1 MIIFTNSKIVKFHT
15 LADRIR
21 NINNFSD
28 DFEANKHVRVVYL
41 LTINGRAS
49 RQVKRLIKRLYDGK
63 NYIFLHVDAR
73 NDYLY
78 REMKDVESKFPDLI
92 HVTDRR
98 RNIVWGGTSML
109 RMLLDCYE
117 ILLNKKEWKWDFVIN
132 LSESDYP
139 LRKTK
144 DFISFLSK
152 NRHKNFLQSVHE
164 NGKYIYVSILV
175 LYLIKIPKFKN
186 AYCIKIP

>member
-1 MIIFTNSKIVKFHT
+1 MYRIIRYIQYRIVIAFLLYHLQDKK
-15 LADRIR
+15 
-21 NINNFSD
+21 NI
-28 DFEANKHVRVVYL
+28 RVVYL

-49 RQVKRLIKRLYDGK
+49 RQVKRLIKKLFDGE
-63 NYIFLHVDAR
+63 NYIFIHVDKR

-92 HVTDRR
+92 HVTDQR

-109 RMLLDCYE
+109 LMLLDCYE

-139 LRKTK
+139 VKRTQDLIT
-144 DFISFLSK
+144 FLGK
-152 NRHKNFLQSVHE
+152 HRHKNFVESRHE
-164 NGKYIYVSILV
+164 NSKYYLSLFRIL
-175 LYLIKIPKFKN
+175 FH
-186 AYCIKIP
+186 

>member
-1 MIIFTNSKIVKFHT
+1 MIT
-15 LADRIR
+15 
-21 NINNFSD
+21 NFSD
-28 DFEANKHVRVVYL
+28 DLQIERNVRIVYL

-49 RQVKRLIKRLYDGK
+49 RQVKRLIKKLYDGE

-78 REMKDVESKFPDLI
+78 REMKEVESRFPDLI
-92 HVTDRR
+92 YVTDRR

-117 ILLNKKEWKWDFVIN
+117 TLLNKKEWNWDFVIN

-139 LRKTK
+139 VRKREEL
-144 DFISFLSK
+144 ISFLNK
-152 NRHKNFLQSVHE
+152 NRNKNFIQSVYE
-164 NGKYIYVSILV
+164 NGKYF
-175 LYLIKIPKFKN
+175 KIE
-186 AYCIKIP
+186 I

>member
-1 MIIFTNSKIVKFHT
+1 M
-15 LADRIR
+15 
-21 NINNFSD
+21 
-28 DFEANKHVRVVYL
+28 YL

-49 RQVKRLIKRLYDGK
+49 RQVKRLIKKLYDGE

-78 REMKDVESKFPDLI
+78 REMKEVESRFPDLI

-117 ILLNKKEWKWDFVIN
+117 ILLNKKEWRWDFVIN

-139 LRKTK
+139 IRKREEL
-144 DFISFLSK
+144 ISFLNK
-152 NRHKNFLQSVHE
+152 NRNKNFIQSVYE
-164 NGKYIYVSILV
+164 NGKFDKIEIQTS
-175 LYLIKIPKFKN
+175 YLKI
-186 AYCIKIP
+186 